1 MDSDDDGGLVGED
14 DEVAGGVSDVAVNG
28 LDGEMFSLVPN
39 LLLCFPCARGGGV
52 HARKWVG
59 TFHWSPVQ
67 SVLPNSLPLPPPPR
81 RPKLKTSLA
90 TEN

>member
-39 LLLCFPCARGGGV
+39 LLLCFPCARGGGG
-52 HARKWVG
+52 ACKEVG
-59 TFHWSPVQ
+59 WNFSLVTSAECPTKLSSSSP
-67 SVLPNSLPLPPPPR
+67 SPSS
-81 RPKLKTSLA
+81 PK
-90 TEN
+90 TENKLGD